1 MIQKTLT
8 VTYKVARRIV
18 IGVVGATVVLLGL
31 IMLVTPGPA
40 LVVIPV
46 GLAILS
52 IEFTWARMWLRKL
65 RQAISSNNL
74 GTRSRRAERHRDRVS
89 SGTRTTDIND

>member
-1 MIQKTLT
+1 MIMRA
-8 VTYKVARRIV
+8 VHFTYKAARRIV
-18 IGVVGATVVLLGL
+18 VGVVGITVLLIGV

-52 IEFTWARMWLRKL
+52 IEFAWARHWLRRL
-65 RQAISSNNL
+65 RESISSNNFRNRQKK
-74 GTRSRRAERHRDRVS
+74 GA
-89 SGTRTTDIND
+89 G

>member
-1 MIQKTLT
+1 MIKRA
-8 VTYKVARRIV
+8 VHFTYKAARRIV
-18 IGVVGATVVLLGL
+18 IGVVGATVLLIGV

-52 IEFTWARMWLRKL
+52 IEFTWARHWLRRL
-65 RQAISSNNL
+65 RESISNN
-74 GTRSRRAERHRDRVS
+74 TFNSRQKKGA
-89 SGTRTTDIND
+89 G

>member
-1 MIQKTLT
+1 MIVRTLHL
-8 VTYKVARRIV
+8 TYKAARRIV
-18 IGVVGATVVLLGL
+18 IGVVGATVLLLGV

-52 IEFTWARMWLRKL
+52 LEFAWARAWLKKL
-65 RQAISSNNL
+65 RRGISN
-74 GTRSRRAERHRDRVS
+74 RKR
-89 SGTRTTDIND
+89 